1 MDSSSITLF
10 AIGVCILIVLIVWRQ
25 SFSTV
30 NDLNSQVNLTI
41 GALIAQLE
49 QRMNL
54 IPDTARVAKEA
65 VRVQYDFYMKVL
77 EVRRGVSLQLSAEDL
92 ANAPPD
98 TFAMLIAGSQKS
110 ISEGAMTIDTSTMN
124 ELQRIMHDT
133 EKDISAAKRHYWSA
147 VSEYNTAIACFP
159 ASVVSSFHGFKPIAQ
174 PRLEQELWSQPK
186 VDFSIL
192 PSSSDPLSLTSQHK
206 RIDNDQS
213 NQI

>member
-10 AIGVCILIVLIVWRQ
+10 AIGVFILIVLIVWRQ

-65 VRVQYDFYMKVL
+65 VRIQYDFYMKVL

-92 ANAPPD
+92 ASAPPD
-98 TFAMLIAGSQKS
+98 TFAMYLAGSQRS
-110 ISEGAMTIDTSTMN
+110 ISEGSMAIDTKTLCQ
-124 ELQRIMHDT
+124 LQSIMHDT

-147 VSEYNTAIACFP
+147 VSEYNAAIACFP
-159 ASVVSSFHGFKPIAQ
+159 ASIVSSFHGFKPIAQ
-174 PRLEQELWSQPK
+174 PRLEQEMWSQPK

-192 PSSSDPLSLTSQHK
+192 PSSSDPLSLTSQQE
-206 RIDNDQS
+206 RIDNDRS
-213 NQI
+213 N

>member
-10 AIGVCILIVLIVWRQ
+10 VIGVFILILFIVWRQ

-30 NDLNSQVNLTI
+30 NHLNSQVNLTI
-41 GALIAQLE
+41 GALIAQYE

-77 EVRRGVSLQLSAEDL
+77 EIRRGINLQLSAEDL
-92 ANAPPD
+92 ANAPPE
-98 TFAMLIAGSQKS
+98 TLAMILASSQKT
-110 ISEGAMTIDTSTMN
+110 ISEASMNIDAKTYE

-147 VSEYNTAIACFP
+147 VSEYNSAIACFP
-159 ASVVSSFHGFKPIAQ
+159 ASIISSFHGFKPIAQ
-174 PRLEQELWSQPK
+174 PRLEEKLLRQP
-186 VDFSIL
+186 DLDISIL
-192 PSSSDPLSLTSQHK
+192 QSSGKPLNLTSHK
-206 RIDNDQS
+206 ENKDND
-213 NQI
+213 

>member
-1 MDSSSITLF
+1 MDSSSITLL
-10 AIGVCILIVLIVWRQ
+10 AIGVSILILLIVWRQ

-77 EVRRGVSLQLSAEDL
+77 EVRRGVNLQLTAEDL

-98 TFAMLIAGSQKS
+98 TFAMLLAGSQKS
-110 ISEGAMTIDTSTMN
+110 ISEGAMTIDTTTMN
-124 ELQRIMHDT
+124 SLQSIMHDT

-147 VSEYNTAIACFP
+147 VAEYNTAIACFP
-159 ASVVSSFHGFKPIAQ
+159 ASIVSSFHGFKPIAQ
-174 PRLEQELWSQPK
+174 PRLEQALYRGSGLDISMFP
-186 VDFSIL
+186 VA
-192 PSSSDPLSLTSQHK
+192 SDPLNLASHQERHN
-206 RIDNDQS
+206 NDQTG
-213 NQI
+213 